1 MISFEMQLNID
12 ASADQFEFIDRHD
25 YSFELTHCGYENTIT
40 MTITKE
46 MFLEMVSKWKETCNE
61 EE

>member
-12 ASADQFEFIDRHD
+12 ASADQFEFLDRHD
-25 YSFELTHCGYENTIT
+25 NFCELTHVGYENTIK

-46 MFLEMVSKWKETCNE
+46 MFQEMVSKYNETYNE